1 MKQLLI
7 VALVIAVAMI
17 VCVPVQVFAAT
28 DTLTV
33 YAATDYLDNIVRGDT
48 LSNGTQAHHVY
59 KLVSTDTTYVL
70 NSTITING
78 SVTFLGVPKT
88 GTGKLPCIQPGVLAD
103 NSIPGVFFAFT
114 GNGSTVN
121 FKYLYLL
128 GIAPNNKVN
137 TGAGQGIQI
146 TADNVRLS
154 VDHVVMEQLAQF
166 CIGYAGQYCKFFITN
181 SRFRNLTSLPS
192 QYYVSELLRNENYN
206 GSFKT
211 DTISIKYNTM
221 LAVGCY
227 MTAATGGIVNYY
239 EFSHNNLIHSFKN
252 PFFLDR
258 MVNAKF
264 DNNIFYNAFAGGQ
277 SITEFNGW
285 DSFTA
290 KNGPAIITMGPLD
303 STTAALL
310 IGHARATPA
319 DSVAAEAARKVEVKN
334 NAYFWPA
341 AMVNFWANSWND
353 TAHTDSVYTPTW
365 MNAQSTAMFS
375 NKTVWPGFVQSGN
388 QNVDPGFGAS
398 IPNVL
403 NPGTA
408 NANGNGLLAFFVAV
422 RGGAGTTETYGYN
435 LTQIPQPE
443 PANWTP
449 AWPLPEATDMMYTN
463 VSLKTAATD
472 GSVLGDP
479 NWWGLTLAVAPQTGT
494 PQTYALS
501 QNYPNPFNPS
511 TKIDFTIPASSQVE
525 LKVFNVLGQEVAS
538 LVNGTLTAGSHT
550 VTFDASKLASGVY
563 LYKISAGSF
572 VSTRKMVLLK

>member
-7 VALVIAVAMI
+7 VTLVIALAVI
-17 VCVPVQVFAAT
+17 VCTPAQMFAAN

-33 YAATDYLDNIVRGDT
+33 YATTNLLDNIVRGDT
-48 LSNGTQAHHVY
+48 LSNGTQVHHVY

-78 SVTFLGVPKT
+78 NVSFVGVPKT
-88 GTGKLPCIQPGVLAD
+88 GTGKLPCIQPGVLSD

-114 GNGSTVN
+114 GKGSTVRLSN
-121 FKYLYLL
+121 LYLL
-128 GIAPNNKVN
+128 GIATNNKVN
-137 TGAGQGIQI
+137 TASGQGVQI
-146 TADNVRLS
+146 TADSVKLY

-166 CIGYAGQYCKFFITN
+166 CIGYAGNWCKFFITN
-181 SRFRNLTSLPS
+181 SKFRNLTSLPS

-211 DTISIKYNTM
+211 DTIVIKYNTM
-221 LAVGCY
+221 LAIGCY

-239 EFSHNNLIHSFKN
+239 EFSHNNLVHSFKN

-258 MVNAKF
+258 LVNAKF
-264 DNNIFYNAFAGGQ
+264 NNNIFYNAFAGGQ
-277 SITEFNGW
+277 SKAEWTGW
-285 DSFTA
+285 DSFTGNTGA
-290 KNGPAIITMGPLD
+290 SIITMGPLD
-303 STTAALL
+303 STTAAVLL
-310 IGHARATPA
+310 GHQRATGA
-319 DSVAAEAARKVEVKN
+319 DSMAAEAARKVEVKN

-341 AMVNFWANSWND
+341 AMVTFWASSWND
-353 TAHTDSVYTPTW
+353 TAHTDSVYTPTF
-365 MNAQSTAMFS
+365 MNSQSTSMFANHS
-375 NKTVWPGFVQSGN
+375 ALPGFVQSGN

-408 NANGNGLLAFFVAV
+408 NVNGNGLLAFFVAV
-422 RGGAGTTETYGYN
+422 RGGAGTTQTYGYS

-449 AWPLPEATDMMYTN
+449 AWPLPEATDMMYSNT
-463 VSLKTAATD
+463 SLKTAATD
-472 GSVLGDP
+472 GGVLGDP
-479 NWWGLTLAVAPQTGT
+479 NWWGIALSVKNQSAE

-511 TKIDFTIPASSQVE
+511 TKIDFTLPASSQVE

-538 LVNGTLTAGSHT
+538 LVSGTLTAGSHT
-550 VTFDASKLASGVY
+550 VTFDASKLASGIY
-563 LYKISAGSF
+563 MYRISAGSF